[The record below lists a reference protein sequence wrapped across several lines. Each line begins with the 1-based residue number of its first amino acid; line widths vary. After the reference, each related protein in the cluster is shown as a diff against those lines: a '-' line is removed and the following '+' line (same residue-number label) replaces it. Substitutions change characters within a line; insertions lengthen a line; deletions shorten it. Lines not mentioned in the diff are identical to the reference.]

1 MTTATADMIMGT
13 YPKTALS
20 TERRACRYSPQ
31 RSMKKLI
38 DIVAKLR
45 SPEGCPWDR
54 QQDHLSLVPFLLE
67 ESWEVVDEIKDNR
80 LHETLKE
87 ELGDLLLQVVMHAQ
101 IATESGR
108 FTIQE
113 VVDGISEKLVARHP
127 HVFKER
133 KEISSEDQIRQWHRK
148 KAESSNSVLDG
159 VSDTMPALMAS
170 LKFGQRASS
179 IGFDW
184 ESPADV
190 LSKVEEELE
199 EVSREMKNN
208 DTARIE
214 EEIGDLLFSIANL
227 ARFYDIDPEVA
238 LRKGNRKF
246 KERFLSLERHIRKA
260 EENGETLSTK
270 QLDGLWNSDKKR
282 DPR

>member
-1 MTTATADMIMGT
+1 
-13 YPKTALS
+13 
-20 TERRACRYSPQ
+20 
-31 RSMKKLI
+31 MKKLI

-45 SPEGCPWDR
+45 SSEGCPWDR

-260 EENGETLSTK
+260 EENGETLSMK
-270 QLDGLWNSDKKR
+270 ELDGLWNSDKKR
-282 DPR
+282 DAR